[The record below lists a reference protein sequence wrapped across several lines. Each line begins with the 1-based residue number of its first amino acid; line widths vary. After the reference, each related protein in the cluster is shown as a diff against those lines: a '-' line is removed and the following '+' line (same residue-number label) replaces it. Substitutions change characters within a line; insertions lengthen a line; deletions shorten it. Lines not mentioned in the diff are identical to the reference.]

1 MYKKIIILMDDDA
14 EPAERFLDDLLGY
27 STLEKIGYTV
37 IVYCL
42 NMRREIKR
50 FSKNYNI
57 QFLKSNKELEVN
69 LKKHNPQDTLIML
82 ILIFDFFS
90 YRTYRVVS
98 KSGLAYCAYLL
109 NGWTAELEHSGF
121 RTLRYKLSIRSI
133 LETLQTVKKPSQIKR
148 LWWDVFPHLPNYLTR
163 IKAPKYVLCAGV
175 HSLNYLFWFPVDSK
189 TKIIWGHYYDY
200 EKYISLNNLTET
212 GIGEAETIVFI
223 DQKLAEDPVIN
234 QNLKIDKSKYYASLE
249 DFFVFLE
256 NKYDFEV
263 VVAAHPL
270 ASDEYY
276 KDCFGDRKIVFGE
289 TDKAVM
295 YSKAVIL
302 HASNSRTFAILF
314 KKPIIFILNNESSRH
329 SDFYTDTIWSA
340 TMLGKNV
347 INIDSR
353 EELTAF
359 DLEKEL
365 AIDAE
370 KYEEYKEKYIKTKH
384 SENKSVWNI
393 FHEEI
398 SKGD

>member
-1 MYKKIIILMDDDA
+1 
-14 EPAERFLDDLLGY
+14 
-27 STLEKIGYTV
+27 
-37 IVYCL
+37 
-42 NMRREIKR
+42 
-50 FSKNYNI
+50 
-57 QFLKSNKELEVN
+57 
-69 LKKHNPQDTLIML
+69 
-82 ILIFDFFS
+82 
-90 YRTYRVVS
+90 
-98 KSGLAYCAYLL
+98 
-109 NGWTAELEHSGF
+109 
-121 RTLRYKLSIRSI
+121 
-133 LETLQTVKKPSQIKR
+133 
-148 LWWDVFPHLPNYLTR
+148 
-163 IKAPKYVLCAGV
+163 
-175 HSLNYLFWFPVDSK
+175 
-189 TKIIWGHYYDY
+189 
-200 EKYISLNNLTET
+200 
-212 GIGEAETIVFI
+212 
-223 DQKLAEDPVIN
+223 
-234 QNLKIDKSKYYASLE
+234 
-249 DFFVFLE
+249 
-256 NKYDFEV
+256 
-263 VVAAHPL
+263 
-270 ASDEYY
+270 
-276 KDCFGDRKIVFGE
+276 
-289 TDKAVM
+289 M